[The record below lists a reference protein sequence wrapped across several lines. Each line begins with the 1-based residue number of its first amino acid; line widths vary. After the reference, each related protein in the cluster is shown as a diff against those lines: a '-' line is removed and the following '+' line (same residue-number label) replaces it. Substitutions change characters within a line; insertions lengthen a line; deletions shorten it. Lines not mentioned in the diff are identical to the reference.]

1 MGRGFVWKSQLLGIS
16 ACKLWAWGVWEQSRG
31 VWAAGW
37 VCLQDKEP
45 GPRRSSASGFSR
57 PEDAAL
63 IHLLIPSFTHPSIR
77 PWSKGGV
84 ISKHLLDPN
93 HVLRITRGGGYL
105 SVPSSTF
112 TVTLNGSKYYFLS
125 QEAEENQVSEW
136 EGNLLKGTSW
146 EEPEQVLSPGISDP
160 KSCSSRC
167 TQK

>member
-1 MGRGFVWKSQLLGIS
+1 MGCWVGLPARQGARPKKVQCLRL
-16 ACKLWAWGVWEQSRG
+16 QPSRR
-31 VWAAGW
+31 
-37 VCLQDKEP
+37 CCIN
-45 GPRRSSASGFSR
+45 SS
-57 PEDAAL
+57 P
-63 IHLLIPSFTHPSIR
+63 HSFIHPSIHQTLVKR
-77 PWSKGGV
+77 RRDKQTFIGPQPRATYYK
-84 ISKHLLDPN
+84 
-93 HVLRITRGGGYL
+93 GGGYL